1 MVLNTV
7 STRKIKAKKSIFAS
21 LKVFPNKEVHFMAEA
36 KPASHRKFY
45 VSDDERKSLIHEVG
59 DSGFLLYEYYLM
71 LAGVGSKKEISDEDA
86 IEYFG
91 WTPTRAKTARKKLTN
106 AGWFYQ
112 ESFAYSGGRKGIT
125 YYLGKKQV
133 AARNS
138 DQTRLPDSL
147 YGTTALGSPEAE

>member
-1 MVLNTV
+1 
-7 STRKIKAKKSIFAS
+7 
-21 LKVFPNKEVHFMAEA
+21 MAEA
-36 KPASHRKFY
+36 KPAAHRKFY
-45 VSDDERKSLIHEVG
+45 VSDDERRRLIHEVG
-59 DSGFLLYEYYLM
+59 DAGFLLYEYYLF

-86 IEYFG
+86 VKHFG
-91 WTPTRAKTARKKLTN
+91 WTPTKAKTARKKLTT

-138 DQTRLPDSL
+138 DQTGLPDYL
-147 YGTTALGSPEAE
+147 FETIALGSLE